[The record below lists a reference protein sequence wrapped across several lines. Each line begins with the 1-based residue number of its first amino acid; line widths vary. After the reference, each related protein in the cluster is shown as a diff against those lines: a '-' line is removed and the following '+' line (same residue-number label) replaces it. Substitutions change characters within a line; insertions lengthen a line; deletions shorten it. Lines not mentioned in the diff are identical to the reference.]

1 MAITTAKTSVSND
14 YDLFYRYKLTGDK
27 AVRDKIVENNLYIA
41 EILAHRFINRG
52 IDYDDIYQ
60 VACMGIVYAVE
71 RFDPDKNVRFATYAT
86 PTVMGE
92 IRHYFR
98 DKGNIIR
105 IPKKLYDI
113 FYKAECIKRHRN
125 ESDRSE
131 ISRILNISDDM
142 LERAYK
148 AGNYAFIE
156 SLENEAFA
164 DGKLSA
170 ANTVGYDDNSFLMI
184 ENSDFIEHCMKNLAE
199 NEREFIKLRF
209 YDEMKQSDI
218 AKKMNI
224 SQMSVSRL
232 ERSVLEKLKVMYFRD

>member
-1 MAITTAKTSVSND
+1 MAVTIKNTAISED
-14 YDLFYRYKLTGDK
+14 YDLFYRYRATGDK
-27 AVRDKIVENNLYIA
+27 AVRDKLVENNLYIA
-41 EILAHRFINRG
+41 EILAHRFVNRG

-60 VACMGIVYAVE
+60 VACMGILYAVE
-71 RFDPDKNVRFATYAT
+71 RFDPDRGVKFATYAT

-105 IPKKLYDI
+105 VPKKLYEI
-113 FYKAECIKRHRN
+113 FYRAECIRRSQN
-125 ESDRSE
+125 EPDKSE
-131 ISRILNISDDM
+131 ISRILNISDDL
-142 LERAYK
+142 LEKAYIVE
-148 AGNYAFIE
+148 NYAFIE

-164 DGKLSA
+164 DGSLSV
-170 ANTVGYDDNSFLMI
+170 ANTIGYDDESFLMI
-184 ENSDFIEHCMKNLAE
+184 ENSDFIEHCLEKLSE
-199 NEREFIKLRF
+199 NEREFINLRF

-232 ERSVLEKLKVMYFRD
+232 ERSVLEKLKEMYFKD